1 MRKHRKLRR
10 GGKSKSKKCAN
21 LIILHSNIRGLKS
34 KRESLKN
41 VLDLVNADMVLLN
54 EHGVTGNNKVNID
67 GYITYSKNRKNRNMG
82 GVSIST
88 VKHEAQHI
96 IKIKE
101 GEKEDEFILVK
112 N

>member
-54 EHGVTGNNKVNID
+54 EHGVTGRNKHKCVQ
-67 GYITYSKNRKNRNMG
+67 K
-82 GVSIST
+82 V
-88 VKHEAQHI
+88 A
-96 IKIKE
+96 
-101 GEKEDEFILVK
+101 KEDIFRYVLC
-112 N
+112 